1 MIVHLCCFW
10 PVKTTGCQL
19 QKTTCDV
26 AGCDVMKRECRYIS
40 FWNWFCIWSYT
51 NCRLLVVKTLLI
63 WDSYSNWIQTW
74 TNQNFKEW
82 DRVVLFF
89 WMVSLYR
96 RTHLSRYGWLCH
108 LFTFDLTCQVICRKK
123 VWRCSPGSSFYWL
136 CYLPHW
142 WITLPRWD
150 AMPPNEV
157 IDPALLCRWL

>member
-1 MIVHLCCFW
+1 MIIHLCCFW

-19 QKTTCDV
+19 QETTCDV
-26 AGCDVMKRECRYIS
+26 AGCDAMKREYRYIIH
-40 FWNWFCIWSYT
+40 FILKLILYLKLHQLPF
-51 NCRLLVVKTLLI
+51 I
-63 WDSYSNWIQTW
+63 WDSCSNRIQTW
-74 TNQNFKEW
+74 TNQNVMGW

-89 WMVSLYR
+89 GGLSLYR

-108 LFTFDLTCQVICRKK
+108 LFAFNLTCQVICRKK

-150 AMPPNEV
+150 AMSPNEV